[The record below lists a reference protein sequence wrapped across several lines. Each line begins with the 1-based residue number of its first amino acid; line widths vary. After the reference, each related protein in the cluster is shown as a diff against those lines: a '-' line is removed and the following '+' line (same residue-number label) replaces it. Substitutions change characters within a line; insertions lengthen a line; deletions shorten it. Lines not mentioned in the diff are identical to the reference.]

1 MSATVIIN
9 HTSKFQ
15 INKSNITMSTTTA
28 KKPNLFAAA
37 KKVEPRK
44 AAKEKLEVVIKEAE
58 HEGFSAK
65 LKKLSDLKHTV
76 SEAETEIET
85 LEQDV
90 KAVGVQEFIRLYEE
104 KKVRPESFHLAG
116 EKGGKFL
123 VIVMDKYAMVPDDTR
138 AAELRAAYGDEV
150 VYTNTE
156 YKFDNV
162 LLAKHMDAIS
172 EAIMNIR
179 SMTSEEKQ
187 NLFAVTEKH
196 YIAKGS
202 IERYMQYNEEER
214 AGFFYI

>member
-1 MSATVIIN
+1 
-9 HTSKFQ
+9 
-15 INKSNITMSTTTA
+15 MSTTTA

-156 YKFDNV
+156 YKLHAIRR
-162 LLAKHMDAIS
+162 LLYRPAPLHI
-172 EAIMNIR
+172 
-179 SMTSEEKQ
+179 
-187 NLFAVTEKH
+187 
-196 YIAKGS
+196 YP
-202 IERYMQYNEEER
+202 
-214 AGFFYI
+214 